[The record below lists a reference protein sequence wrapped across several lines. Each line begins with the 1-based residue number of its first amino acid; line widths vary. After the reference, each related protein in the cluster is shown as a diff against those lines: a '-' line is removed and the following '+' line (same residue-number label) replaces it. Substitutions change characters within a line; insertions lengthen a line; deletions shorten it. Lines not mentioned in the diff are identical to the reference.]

1 MKQLRLGVDVR
12 IAVRP
17 DSDPVAE
24 ARQAEELG
32 FDFISANDFLEGTQ
46 PTLESWTMLTWIAA
60 STSRITVASR
70 VLGVPY
76 RHPAV
81 VAKMAATL
89 DRLSGGRLI
98 LGLGG
103 GYRDDEFRAFGLSTP
118 TPKEKVESLE
128 EAIRIAHGLWTET
141 GFTFEGRHFR
151 IASANL
157 EPKPARR
164 IPIWVGTYGPRAL
177 AVTGRVADGWIP
189 SIDMAPPDRVPEM
202 RSRIAAAARRAG
214 RDPEDITFAYNIEVR
229 IGTGGAESP
238 ADISGSS
245 EEVVDRLRSLI
256 PLGVGAIN
264 FKPVGPDWRAQVE
277 RLGAEVLPA
286 LRAG

>member
-1 MKQLRLGVDVR
+1 M
-12 IAVRP
+12 
-17 DSDPVAE
+17 
-24 ARQAEELG
+24 
-32 FDFISANDFLEGTQ
+32 
-46 PTLESWTMLTWIAA
+46 
-60 STSRITVASR
+60 
-70 VLGVPY
+70 
-76 RHPAV
+76 

-103 GYRDDEFRAFGLSTP
+103 GYWDSEFSAFGLSTP
-118 TPKEKVESLE
+118 SPKEKVETLE

-157 EPKPARR
+157 EPKPTRR

-189 SIDMAPPDRVPEM
+189 SIDMAPPERIPEM

-214 RDPEDITFAYNIEVR
+214 RDPKDITFAYNIEVR
-229 IGTGGAESP
+229 IGEGGAESP

-245 EEVVDRLRSLI
+245 EEVIDRLRSLI
-256 PLGVGAIN
+256 PLGLGAIN
-264 FKPVGPDWRAQVE
+264 FKPVGLDWRAQVE
-277 RLGAEVLPA
+277 RLGVEVLPA

>member
-264 FKPVGPDWRAQVE
+264 FKPVGLDWRAQVE